1 MSAKLIG
8 RIKSFQPWER
18 TLYIVF
24 IAQLVNVVGFA
35 TIFPFLPLY
44 VNSLDSVFGLS
55 TELLA
60 GLVFAVQGL
69 SMMITAPIWGA
80 LADRYGRKLMIARAT
95 FGGAITVLLMAYVQ
109 TGEGLVMLRLIQGA
123 VTGTVSAANALVA
136 SVVPRERMGYA
147 MGLMQM
153 ALWAGVAIGPLI
165 GGIMADAFGYEL
177 AFILTAV
184 LLTLAG
190 LLVWFFVEENFK
202 PAVSADGH
210 QHAFWEDWK
219 DILSTAGVKP
229 AYFMRFLMGV
239 AQMILMP
246 LAPLFVLT
254 LLPADA
260 PINFWTGLIVGVGGA
275 ASVLTAVYL
284 GKLGDRIGHRPILL
298 VSVTAAAGF
307 YFMHVFI
314 VEVWHLLLL
323 QVLVGA
329 AMGGIIPALTA
340 LLATF
345 TKPGEEGSVYGLDQ
359 AIVSGSRFVAPLLGA
374 SLAATYS
381 IRATMGLTG
390 VLFVMIFALAYFYL
404 PNSEPAPAKK
414 GTLAAAD

>member
-1 MSAKLIG
+1 MSSKLFG
-8 RIKSFQPWER
+8 RTKPFEPWER

-24 IAQLVNVVGFA
+24 IAQIVNVVGFA

-44 VNSLDSVFGLS
+44 VNSLDSKFGLS
-55 TELLA
+55 TELLS
-60 GLVFAVQGL
+60 GLVYAVQGL

-95 FGGAITVLLMAYVQ
+95 FGGAVTVLLMAYVQ
-109 TGEGLVMLRLIQGA
+109 TGEGLVMLRLAQGA

-136 SVVPRERMGYA
+136 AVVPREKMGYA

-153 ALWAGVAIGPLI
+153 ALWAGIAIGPLI
-165 GGIMADAFGYEL
+165 GGIMADAFGYEM
-177 AFILTAV
+177 AFILTAI

-190 LLVWFFVEENFK
+190 LLVWWFVEENFV
-202 PAVSADGH
+202 PATSENGNS
-210 QHAFWEDWK
+210 QPFWENWK
-219 DILSTAGVKP
+219 EILSTKGVKP
-229 AYFMRFLMGV
+229 AYSMRFLMGV

-246 LAPLFVLT
+246 LAPLFVLAM
-254 LLPADA
+254 LPADA

-284 GKLGDRIGHRPILL
+284 GKLGDRIGHRPVLM
-298 VSVTAAAGF
+298 VSMVAAAAF
-307 YFMHVFI
+307 YFLHVFI
-314 VEVWHLLLL
+314 IEVWHLLLL
-323 QVLVGA
+323 QILVGA
-329 AMGGIIPALTA
+329 AMGGIIPSLTA
-340 LLATF
+340 LLAAF

-374 SLAATYS
+374 GLAAVYS

-390 VLFVMIFALAYFYL
+390 LLFVIMFGLAYLYL
-404 PNSEPAPAKK
+404 PDSKPAPAQES
-414 GTLAAAD
+414 LAAAD